1 MAVRT
6 IAQSIEIQAPR
17 ERVWDVLLQDD
28 SYRQWTADFSPGS
41 YAETDWQAGSKA
53 VFRDESGA
61 GLVGRI
67 VTSERPERLDI
78 EYDGL
83 LVDGRDD
90 VESSDATEMKGAHE
104 TYRLTERGD
113 TTVLDIESGMSE
125 AHYDGMNEAWVRA
138 LRKVK
143 ELAESRAH

>member
-17 ERVWDVLLQDD
+17 ERVWDVLVQDET
-28 SYRQWTADFSPGS
+28 YRQWAAEFMPGS

-53 VFRDESGA
+53 AFRDSRGSG
-61 GLVGRI
+61 VIGRI
-67 VTSERPERLDI
+67 VTSERPEYLDI

-83 LVDGRDD
+83 LVNDREDL
-90 VESSDATEMKGAHE
+90 ESSDAIEMKGAHE
-104 TYRLTERGD
+104 TYRLTEQSG
-113 TTVLDIESGMSE
+113 TTHLAIESGMSE
-125 AHYDGMNEAWVRA
+125 AYYADMNEAWVRA

-143 ELAESRAH
+143 ELAESTTR